1 MEERPNFGRMNGMK
15 KATWQLYIQIFS
27 MQQVPTEIHSELQT
41 RQGWNFAFRRQLN
54 DQEIMRVAEFLNAV
68 NTFNGLQI
76 GKDIL
81 WWSGNNKRVF
91 KVNKTYRMM
100 DQPSNNDLNWP
111 WKQIWKNRIPYKIS
125 CFICY
130 WPKKQL

>member
-1 MEERPNFGRMNGMK
+1 
-15 KATWQLYIQIFS
+15 
-27 MQQVPTEIHSELQT
+27 
-41 RQGWNFAFRRQLN
+41 
-54 DQEIMRVAEFLNAV
+54 MRVAEFLNAV

-111 WKQIWKNRIPYKIS
+111 CKQIWKNRIPYKIS
-125 CFICY
+125 YFVWLLAKEATLAQDNVMKRGIT
-130 WPKKQL
+130 L